1 MCNSM
6 LPKAAPKA
14 APQAA
19 RIIVGG
25 GVSRLTHA
33 FEVHRLA
40 RATGAGSE
48 PADRPARHD
57 ADAREGPEG
66 RVPACSPAC
75 ERVGTRARAQE
86 RHRKPF
92 RGGGRSNV
100 SWFAGSKPCCLNRI
114 AQRVGV
120 FRAHGR
126 VMGGQ
131 SEDNWLPRGS
141 GRASVTRVPCESTC
155 FYTQTPTAS
164 IPSCVSCAGD
174 NPMLCVSRHRNSWQR
189 CEGPPGRRNRQSSA
203 LWWPGGM

>member
-66 RVPACSPAC
+66 REGGAGFPTHTCGYVGAKLHMGYIKTWMLAQACA
-75 ERVGTRARAQE
+75 GTVC
-86 RHRKPF
+86 
-92 RGGGRSNV
+92 S
-100 SWFAGSKPCCLNRI
+100 
-114 AQRVGV
+114 GV
-120 FRAHGR
+120 FAHVG
-126 VMGGQ
+126 
-131 SEDNWLPRGS
+131 
-141 GRASVTRVPCESTC
+141 
-155 FYTQTPTAS
+155 
-164 IPSCVSCAGD
+164 
-174 NPMLCVSRHRNSWQR
+174 
-189 CEGPPGRRNRQSSA
+189 
-203 LWWPGGM
+203 